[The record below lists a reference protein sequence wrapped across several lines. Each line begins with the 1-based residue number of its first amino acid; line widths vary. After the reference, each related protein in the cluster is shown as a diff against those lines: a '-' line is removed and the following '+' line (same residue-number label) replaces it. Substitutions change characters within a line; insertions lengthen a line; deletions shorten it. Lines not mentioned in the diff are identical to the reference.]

1 MQSVAIT
8 YQLAIISG
16 NTRPTNAVQLDE
28 TRVCVSGVAVNRL
41 RFHLYRGERTQ
52 NLFCNTTIQSE
63 FVAILPSPH
72 SFLPSF
78 SAVFFFFFFFFSNFY
93 SNSHPLLQVS
103 AVNFLGAG
111 IKPTEGTF
119 LIIRNTRPGV
129 RMKFLPGELLN

>member
-1 MQSVAIT
+1 M
-8 YQLAIISG
+8 
-16 NTRPTNAVQLDE
+16 
-28 TRVCVSGVAVNRL
+28 SGVAVNRL

-52 NLFCNTTIQSE
+52 NLSCNTIQSG
-63 FVAILPSPH
+63 FVAILPSPRFFFPVFF
-72 SFLPSF
+72 SFFFPSF
-78 SAVFFFFFFFFSNFY
+78 FLFFLSNFY
-93 SNSHPLLQVS
+93 PNSHPLLQVG